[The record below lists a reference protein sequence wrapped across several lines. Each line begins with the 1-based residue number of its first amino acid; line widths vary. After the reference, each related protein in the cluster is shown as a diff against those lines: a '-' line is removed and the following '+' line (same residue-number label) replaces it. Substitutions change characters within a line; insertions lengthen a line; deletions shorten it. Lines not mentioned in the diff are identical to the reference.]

1 LFRYDLVRHDNETA
15 FEMLK
20 HLAFMNGTC
29 ISHQILLELFID
41 KRGLEFDNALNYLL
55 TNTYLKR
62 KNDDDDDDDDD
73 VDENYNNNTREYE
86 IHEIIQNEIKKL
98 FIDDEQSPRREV
110 EKALILDRITY
121 ALNISL
127 EDANNSNE
135 TIATTT
141 EASTT
146 ILKLNPHKLQEIS
159 EHCLRLKDYNWTS
172 SNNNS
177 NLIELLTKMSEVN
190 ETIFYNYE
198 HSKVLLLKLYR
209 LFKDTSDEDALI
221 GRILSKLGAV
231 YSNLGKYNDAMRYY
245 EDALTIMRKHT
256 PHDYLAIERNL
267 VGMAE
272 MYTDLREYE
281 SSLRYLRGSME
292 ICKKRLQAG
301 DDEYH
306 SEIGLILNKIGTVC
320 ALKHD
325 YDEALVCFR
334 KALEIFSNQIRDG
347 SSLLLLQRGD
357 WEIGNT
363 LNHIGNVYNAR
374 REYDEAIRYYK
385 EALEAWN
392 NENGETM
399 SIGLSHY
406 HDTVT
411 TLFNLGI
418 VYKSMRVYD
427 EALR

>member
-1 LFRYDLVRHDNETA
+1 MFRYDLVRHDNETA
-15 FEMLK
+15 FEILK

-41 KRGLEFDNALNYLL
+41 KRGLEFENALTYLL

-62 KNDDDDDDDDD
+62 KNDDDDDD
-73 VDENYNNNTREYE
+73 NYNNNTREYE

-98 FIDDEQSPRREV
+98 FADEEHNPSREV

-127 EDANNSNE
+127 DEANSNE
-135 TIATTT
+135 IIAT

-146 ILKLNPHKLQEIS
+146 LLKLNPYKLQEIS
-159 EHCLRLKDYNWTS
+159 EHCLRLKDYNWIS

-177 NLIELLTKMSEVN
+177 NLIELLTKMSQVN

-209 LFKDTSDEDALI
+209 LFKDTSDGDVLI
-221 GRILSKLGAV
+221 GLILSKLGAV

-256 PHDYLAIERNL
+256 PHDYLTIERNL
-267 VGMAE
+267 VGMAD

-292 ICKKRLQAG
+292 ICKKRLQA

-306 SEIGLILNKIGTVC
+306 SEIGVILNKIGTVY

-334 KALEIFSNQIRDG
+334 KALEIFSNQIREG
-347 SSLLLLQRGD
+347 SSLLLQRGD

-363 LNHIGNVYNAR
+363 LNYIGNVYNAR

-392 NENGETM
+392 NENWETTLT
-399 SIGLSHY
+399 GLSHY